1 MTEMLYGSRF
11 LEGIDLTDWSGG
23 SRYVDEADAFDTVIE
38 YIPRHLRAASLSR
51 ELQEALDAAF
61 APEDELQPATLPL
74 PEPVPTPV
82 AEFEVAG
89 PEVTNPDLIVPE
101 TIEYPAV
108 LPDPALLEPA
118 IPDTFFREAVVAT
131 PEPVIAP
138 EPVIVPEPVF
148 VLPAPATR
156 VTLPVPEHTPVS
168 PTPFPEQELR
178 EARRHVET
186 PQPHARIGRRRIRPL
201 KVDVSRLMVPS
212 VTQIANG

>member
-23 SRYVDEADAFDTVIE
+23 SRYLDEADEFDTVIE
-38 YIPRHLRAASLSR
+38 YIPRHLRAAALSR

-61 APEDELQPATLPL
+61 APVDEPLPATLPL

-101 TIEYPAV
+101 TVEYPAV
-108 LPDPALLEPA
+108 LPDPALLEAA
-118 IPDTFFREAVVAT
+118 IPETFFRDAVVAT

-138 EPVIVPEPVF
+138 EPVF
-148 VLPAPATR
+148 VLPVPAAR

-168 PTPFPEQELR
+168 PTPFPEQEIR

>member
-23 SRYVDEADAFDTVIE
+23 SRYLDEADEFDTVIE

-89 PEVTNPDLIVPE
+89 AEVTNPDLIVPE

-108 LPDPALLEPA
+108 LPDPAVLEPA
-118 IPDTFFREAVVAT
+118 IPDTFFRDAVVAT
-131 PEPVIAP
+131 
-138 EPVIVPEPVF
+138 PEPVF